1 VSFRQLSTQGDR
13 PLRILTVL
21 TFYHPHWTGLT
32 VLAKH
37 LAEGLA
43 AGGAEVGVLT
53 SRHDRDLPRRETIA
67 GVEVHRLRTAGRV
80 SRTLPMPGFP
90 AALLHLA
97 RRHDVVHLHTPMAE
111 AGLVRWACRAA
122 GRPLVVTHQ
131 GDVVMPAG
139 WPHQAVQRLMTATLG
154 ATFRAADRVVTHN
167 DDYLAA
173 SLTAVAGPRARAIEP
188 PVDFAPPRAGAAA
201 ALRRRHRWGDRPVV
215 AFAGRWVEEKG
226 FDVLLQAAPRVLAR
240 RPDTLFAVAGERS
253 VAYERFSQR
262 CAPLVDA
269 LGPAFVDLGLV
280 RDRRRLAAFYAAAD
294 VFVLPS
300 RTDCLAAV
308 QIEALLCGTP
318 VVATDIP
325 GARSVVRS
333 TGAGLL
339 VPPEDPEALADAIVA
354 VADDPRRFAD
364 RIADV
369 PARYDGDRAVKR
381 YRALLD
387 EVVAEP
393 RHGGRRRRGPAAAP
407 EAAGASDGAPVSAT
421 WSAPVAEGAPV
432 LVPVSPRA
440 RPVDTELERQLDHL
454 LADELDMAYRRRVR
468 WALERLALRPGDR
481 LLDAGTGLG
490 NVLHVAE
497 RAAPGATA
505 VGVDRSAERLGR
517 ARAEGVAAPVARA
530 DLVDLPTPTGAF
542 DAVLCSEVLEHLDD
556 DRAALVELRRVLR
569 PGGRL
574 VVTVPHADYPFAW
587 DPINRTLERLGRRP
601 IRRGPIVGIWTDH
614 VRLYR
619 PADLRERLGTAG
631 FVVDEVDEQTH
642 HALPFTHLLLYG
654 LGRALVERRLLPAA
668 ARRAA
673 SRYRPGPEAI
683 AGEGR
688 RRNSVAVGLVRGLL
702 LRVDRRNHHLPPG
715 TRSFVSLVAA
725 AHVPVADRDL
735 PG

>member
-1 VSFRQLSTQGDR
+1 MSFRQPTTQGDR

-32 VLAKH
+32 VLARH

-43 AGGAEVGVLT
+43 AGGAEVSVLT
-53 SRHDRDLPRRETIA
+53 SRHDRDLPRRDTIA
-67 GVEVHRLRTAGRV
+67 GVDVHRLRTAGRV
-80 SRTLPMPGFP
+80 SRTLPMPAFP
-90 AALLHLA
+90 AALLRLV
-97 RRHDVVHLHTPMAE
+97 RRHDVVHLHSPMAE

-131 GDVVMPAG
+131 GDVVMPPG
-139 WPHQAVQRLMTATLG
+139 LPHQAVQRLMTATLS

-173 SLTAVAGPRARAIEP
+173 SLTAVAGSRALAIEP
-188 PVDFAPPRAGAAA
+188 PVDFAPPRPGAAA
-201 ALRRRHRWGDRPVV
+201 ALRRRQGWGDRPIV

-240 RPDTLFAVAGERS
+240 RPDTLFVVAGERS

-300 RTDCLAAV
+300 RTDCLASV

-369 PARYDGDRAVKR
+369 PARYDPDRAVKR

-393 RHGGRRRRGPAAAP
+393 RHGGGRRRERAAAP
-407 EAAGASDGAPVSAT
+407 EVAPVSAA
-421 WSAPVAEGAPV
+421 APVS
-432 LVPVSPRA
+432 VPVSPPARA
-440 RPVDTELERQLDHL
+440 VDLELDRQLDHL
-454 LADELDMAYRRRVR
+454 LANELDMAYRRRVR

-530 DLVDLPTPTGAF
+530 DLLDLPVPGGAF

-556 DRAALVELRRVLR
+556 DRVALVELRRVLR

-601 IRRGPIVGIWTDH
+601 IRRGPVVGIWTDH

-619 PADLRERLGTAG
+619 PADLRERLRTAG

-654 LGRALVERRLLPAA
+654 LGRALVERRMLPAA

-673 SRYRPGPEAI
+673 SRYQPGPEAV
-683 AGEGR
+683 AGDGR
-688 RRNSVAVGLVRGLL
+688 RHDSVAVGLVR
-702 LRVDRRNHHLPPG
+702 RVLHRADRRNDHLPPG